1 MDGFWP
7 DRNLRDFNLAVREPP
22 VDAYARLLDTT
33 HHVSASLPDM
43 RDGAAPLGYALAQLS
58 GIYILAENAHGLVLV
73 DMHAAHERVTYEK
86 LKTAC
91 ERDGVRSQGLLVP
104 LPVAVSEG
112 EAAAAEEH
120 ARALAA
126 IGLEI
131 DRSGPRQ
138 VTVRR
143 IPALLES
150 VDEAQLARDV
160 LGELTA
166 HGHSRMLAELQ
177 NELLATMACH
187 GAVRAHR
194 RLTIPEM
201 NALLREMEAT
211 ERSGQCN
218 HGRPTWTQLSIAEL
232 DKLFLRGR

>member
-1 MDGFWP
+1 M
-7 DRNLRDFNLAVREPP
+7 AVG
-22 VDAYARLLDTT
+22 ARA
-33 HHVSASLPDM
+33 VAG
-43 RDGAAPLGYALAQLS
+43 RAARA
-58 GIYILAENAHGLVLV
+58 
-73 DMHAAHERVTYEK
+73 
-86 LKTAC
+86 
-91 ERDGVRSQGLLVP
+91 
-104 LPVAVSEG
+104 G